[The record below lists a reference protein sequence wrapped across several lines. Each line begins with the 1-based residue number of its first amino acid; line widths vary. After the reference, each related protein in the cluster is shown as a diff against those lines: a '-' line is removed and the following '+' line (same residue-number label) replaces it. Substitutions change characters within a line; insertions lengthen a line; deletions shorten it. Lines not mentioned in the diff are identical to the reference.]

1 MLFNYSLLSHA
12 CILDNTTCCSL
23 LLFKGNQT
31 FKKTKHI
38 YHFGN
43 SIYFVLFFFSIGG
56 LQGQGAEVLISLD
69 ALVHEVDIG
78 CQDRE
83 ADSLASPQAP

>member
-1 MLFNYSLLSHA
+1 MRGRTLLRAAGDPGARTARSL
-12 CILDNTTCCSL
+12 
-23 LLFKGNQT
+23 
-31 FKKTKHI
+31 
-38 YHFGN
+38 
-43 SIYFVLFFFSIGG
+43 GG